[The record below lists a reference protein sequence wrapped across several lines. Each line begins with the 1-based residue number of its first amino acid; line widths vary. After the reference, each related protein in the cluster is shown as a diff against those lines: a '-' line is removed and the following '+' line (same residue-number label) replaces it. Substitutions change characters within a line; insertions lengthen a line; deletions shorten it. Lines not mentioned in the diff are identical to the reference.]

1 MLGINIEFEEIA
13 VESVPMISELDVIAE
28 DITVEVANSIIPEP
42 ELERR
47 EVALTT
53 ELSIDMM
60 LEDGLCRKDMPAIVE
75 AGNSDMPDE
84 AVLERFWLVDAVE
97 L

>member
-1 MLGINIEFEEIA
+1 MLGVNIEFEEIA
-13 VESVPMISELDVIAE
+13 VEPVPMISELDAIAE
-28 DITVEVANSIIPEP
+28 DITVEVADSIIPEP
-42 ELERR
+42 DLERR

-60 LEDGLCRKDMPAIVE
+60 LEEELCRKDIPAIVE
-75 AGNSDMPDE
+75 AGNSDVPDE
-84 AVLERFWLVDAVE
+84 AVLERFWPVDAVK

>member
-1 MLGINIEFEEIA
+1 MLGVNIEFEEIA
-13 VESVPMISELDVIAE
+13 VEAVPMISELDVIAE
-28 DITVEVANSIIPEP
+28 DITVDVANSIIPEP

-60 LEDGLCRKDMPAIVE
+60 LEDDLCRK
-75 AGNSDMPDE
+75 DMPDE

>member
-1 MLGINIEFEEIA
+1 MLGANVEFEEIA
-13 VESVPMISELDVIAE
+13 VELVPTISELDVIAE
-28 DITVEVANSIIPEP
+28 DITVGVADSIVSEPEP
-42 ELERR
+42 ERR

-60 LEDGLCRKDMPAIVE
+60 LGGELCRGDMP
-75 AGNSDMPDE
+75 NE
-84 AVLERFWLVDAVE
+84 AVLERFWLVDSVE

>member
-1 MLGINIEFEEIA
+1 MGVNVEFEEIA
-13 VESVPMISELDVIAE
+13 VGPVLMISELDVIAE
-28 DITVEVANSIIPEP
+28 DITVEVAVSIFSEP

-60 LEDGLCRKDMPAIVE
+60 LEEEPRREDIPAIVE
-75 AGNSDMPDE
+75 AGNSDVPDE
-84 AVLERFWLVDAVE
+84 AVLERFWLVDSVE

>member
-1 MLGINIEFEEIA
+1 MLGANVEFEEIA
-13 VESVPMISELDVIAE
+13 VELAPTISELDVIAE
-28 DITVEVANSIIPEP
+28 DITVEVADSIVSEPEP
-42 ELERR
+42 ERR

-60 LEDGLCRKDMPAIVE
+60 LEEELCRE
-75 AGNSDMPDE
+75 DMPDE
-84 AVLERFWLVDAVE
+84 AVLERFWLVDSVE

>member
-1 MLGINIEFEEIA
+1 MLGVNIESEEIA
-13 VESVPMISELDVIAE
+13 VEPVPMISELDAIAE
-28 DITVEVANSIIPEP
+28 DITVEGADSIILEP

-60 LEDGLCRKDMPAIVE
+60 LEEELCSKDILAIVE
-75 AGNSDMPDE
+75 AGNSDVPDE
-84 AVLERFWLVDAVE
+84 AVLERFWLVDAVK

>member
-1 MLGINIEFEEIA
+1 MLGVNIEFEEIA
-13 VESVPMISELDVIAE
+13 VEPVPMIFELDAIAE
-28 DITVEVANSIIPEP
+28 DITVDVADSIIPEP

-60 LEDGLCRKDMPAIVE
+60 LEEELCRKDIPAIVE
-75 AGNSDMPDE
+75 AGNSDVPDE

>member
-1 MLGINIEFEEIA
+1 MGVNIEFEEIA
-13 VESVPMISELDVIAE
+13 VEPVPMISELDVIAE

-47 EVALTT
+47 EVAFTT
-53 ELSIDMM
+53 ELSKDMM
-60 LEDGLCRKDMPAIVE
+60 LEDDLCRKDMPAIVE
-75 AGNSDMPDE
+75 AGNSDVPDE

>member
-1 MLGINIEFEEIA
+1 MGVNIEFEEIA
-13 VESVPMISELDVIAE
+13 VEPVPMMSELDAIAE
-28 DITVEVANSIIPEP
+28 DITVEVADSIIPEP
-42 ELERR
+42 DLERR

-60 LEDGLCRKDMPAIVE
+60 LEEELCRKDIPAIVE
-75 AGNSDMPDE
+75 AGNSDVPDE
-84 AVLERFWLVDAVE
+84 AVSERFWPVDAVK